1 MIDWNKIDT
10 SGSKP
15 KANGEVQ
22 TLCPSC
28 SHTRKKKT
36 DKCLSVKSKRAT
48 NRNLILSLIIVLNQE
63 HKRT

>member
-1 MIDWNKIDT
+1 MIEWNKIDL
-10 SGSKP
+10 SGKKP

-36 DKCLSVKSKRAT
+36 DKCLSVNVETGVAKCWNCTRF
-48 NRNLILSLIIVLNQE
+48 L
-63 HKRT
+63 